1 MAGKLIENFLRFIG
15 MDDGA
20 DEAPRDPRDQRG
32 PVDEPKF
39 STNRYPEERSANQ
52 PVSRRNN
59 ITPAS
64 LGSHRNS
71 EQYNNNGTNYSTGQA
86 NNRVSSMSNSGPAA
100 PGIKM
105 VVFQPQTYEDSQT
118 IIDNLKAKKPI
129 IVNLENLN
137 IDVAQRVLD
146 FISGAIY
153 ALDGSV
159 RKVSKGIFLLAPK
172 GIDIAGNF
180 ASGLP
185 GSVSGKSYFNKPNK

>member
-1 MAGKLIENFLRFIG
+1 MAGKLVENFLRFIG

-20 DEAPRDPRDQRG
+20 DDAPRDPRDQRES
-32 PVDEPKF
+32 VEEPRF
-39 STNRYPEERSANQ
+39 STNKHSEERTSSQ

-59 ITPAS
+59 ITPAA
-64 LGSHRNS
+64 LGSHRNF
-71 EQYNNNGTNYSTGQA
+71 EQTGNNSSNYSNSQA
-86 NNRVSSMSNSGPAA
+86 NSRVSSISSSSNN
-100 PGIKM
+100 PGIRM
-105 VVFQPQTYEDSQT
+105 VVFQPQTYEDTQT

-159 RKVSKGIFLLAPK
+159 RKVSKGIFLLAPR
-172 GIDIAGNF
+172 GVDIAGNF